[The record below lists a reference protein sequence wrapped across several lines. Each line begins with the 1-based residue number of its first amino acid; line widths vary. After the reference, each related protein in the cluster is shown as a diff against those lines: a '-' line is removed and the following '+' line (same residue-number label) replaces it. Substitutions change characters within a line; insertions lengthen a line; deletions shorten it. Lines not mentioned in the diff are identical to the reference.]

1 MTTQQGDGIT
11 KWNWVLYNIPA
22 GTTSLAKNSTGVG
35 TAGVG
40 SAGPTTGYQPPCSQG
55 PGPKQYTFTV
65 YALSAAPTLPTSAS
79 QVTGAVL
86 TTAISSITLG
96 SASLTLSYTRP

>member
-40 SAGPTTGYQPPCSQG
+40 SAGPTTGY
-55 PGPKQYTFTV
+55 
-65 YALSAAPTLPTSAS
+65 
-79 QVTGAVL
+79 
-86 TTAISSITLG
+86 
-96 SASLTLSYTRP
+96 